1 MIKRKSERKRLIIMV
16 ILFLVV
22 LLACMTMKVWIWR
35 ESHPPVSMTVDLTK
49 DLVMEFKGADGNGTA
64 EIIKNPVTVTGPDEW
79 DELDRW
85 LENLDYEIQP
95 DAALS
100 NGDTVTVRVQYDEQL
115 AAHLGIEVQNSE
127 KRLTVEH
134 LVNDKSIQ
142 TGKNSQD
149 MEVEIIDGIE
159 VPVAWGLDEEA
170 KLEYVQGQKK
180 AQQIVVPDAE
190 ETQDDPAKTIEW
202 LKGTGTEKVPEMVFS
217 NYGSALE
224 HGLSGSEE
232 FRIETQTT
240 DGSLRYKVVTRN

>member
-1 MIKRKSERKRLIIMV
+1 M
-16 ILFLVV
+16 
-22 LLACMTMKVWIWR
+22 
-35 ESHPPVSMTVDLTK
+35 D
-49 DLVMEFKGADGNGTA
+49 
-64 EIIKNPVTVTGPDEW
+64 
-79 DELDRW
+79 
-85 LENLDYEIQP
+85 
-95 DAALS
+95 
-100 NGDTVTVRVQYDEQL
+100 
-115 AAHLGIEVQNSE
+115 
-127 KRLTVEH
+127 
-134 LVNDKSIQ
+134 
-142 TGKNSQD
+142 
-149 MEVEIIDGIE
+149 VEIIDGIE